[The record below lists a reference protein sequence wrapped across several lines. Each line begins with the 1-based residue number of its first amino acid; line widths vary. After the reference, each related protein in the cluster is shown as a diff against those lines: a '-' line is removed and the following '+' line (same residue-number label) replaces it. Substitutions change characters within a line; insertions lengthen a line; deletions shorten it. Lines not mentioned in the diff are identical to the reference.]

1 MPDKEK
7 NNRPRRRLGFF
18 DAQDKV
24 YGLRSIYQ
32 TEAFGADRAHTKM
45 AQQHHRELDEVIPP
59 EPDEELADSELS
71 DWERQAAI
79 ARERTRREGRL

>member
-7 NNRPRRRLGFF
+7 NNRRRRPLGFF

-24 YGLRSIYQ
+24 YKLRSIYQ
-32 TEAFGADRAHTKM
+32 TEAVGTDRARTI
-45 AQQHHRELDEVIPP
+45 ARQHHRELDEVIPP

-71 DWERQAAI
+71 DSERQAAI
-79 ARERTRREGRL
+79 ARERTRREGRS

>member
-7 NNRPRRRLGFF
+7 NTRRRSPLGFF

-24 YGLRSIYQ
+24 YRLRSIYQ
-32 TEAFGADRAHTKM
+32 TEVFGADRARTV

-59 EPDEELADSELS
+59 EPDEELEDSELS
-71 DWERQAAI
+71 DSERRQAI
-79 ARERTRREGRL
+79 ARERMRREGRG